1 MMSNPEEQW
10 KVEEVAGVDLALKRL
25 PNAHEVCLAVDRLF
39 FARDEKGGI
48 QKLKDSGHVLVS
60 IKNEMPE
67 DLRAKW
73 VASLA
78 RQLRASVDRAKKSA
92 GQK

>member
-1 MMSNPEEQW
+1 MQSPDEQW

-25 PNAHEVCLAVDRLF
+25 PNAHEVGLAVDRLF
-39 FARDEKGGI
+39 FAQDEKGGI
-48 QKLKDSGHVLVS
+48 QKLKESGHILVS

-67 DLRAKW
+67 ELRSKW
-73 VASLA
+73 VASLG

-92 GQK
+92 GKK